1 MGLADEFDSLRTD
14 WQPTSGGRCTVGEL
28 RSVLG
33 AKDLV
38 AFDALMADRRV
49 YATVIVIRLRS
60 LSEVLDDPEVASA
73 MRRVTQ
79 SSVQRHRRGE
89 CLCER

>member
-49 YATVIVIRLRS
+49 YATVIVTRLRG